1 MVIFPYVQYSTDM
14 LQQRF
19 GFGSSAG
26 TFYALPYI
34 ISGVMS
40 PILGFVIDKI
50 GKRALFI
57 MFSSV
62 FILLACII
70 TMLIPPAD
78 PGNPQYLVLIPLILL
93 GLGYSVYAA
102 ALWGCIPYTV
112 PARLIGTA
120 YGLTTAVQNI
130 GLTISPLISS
140 VCLNT
145 TKQQGYFWLMMYFS
159 MLAIVGIFLNVWL
172 YMDDIKNRGGVLDK
186 VDEGENLE

>member
-1 MVIFPYVQYSTDM
+1 
-14 LQQRF
+14 
-19 GFGSSAG
+19 
-26 TFYALPYI
+26 
-34 ISGVMS
+34 
-40 PILGFVIDKI
+40 
-50 GKRALFI
+50 

-159 MLAIVGIFLNVWL
+159 MLAIVGIILNVWL

>member
-1 MVIFPYVQYSTDM
+1 
-14 LQQRF
+14 
-19 GFGSSAG
+19 
-26 TFYALPYI
+26 
-34 ISGVMS
+34 
-40 PILGFVIDKI
+40 
-50 GKRALFI
+50 

-62 FILLACII
+62 FILLACIV
-70 TMLIPPAD
+70 TMLIPPTD

-145 TKQQGYFWLMMYFS
+145 TK
-159 MLAIVGIFLNVWL
+159 
-172 YMDDIKNRGGVLDK
+172 
-186 VDEGENLE
+186 